1 MTEKLLVQGVVSSGA
16 TAVAGGEVRRGMSV
30 LAADGVPVGV
40 VAAVVCH
47 EPAHTLTHILL
58 GQTPPTAVYRLIPLE
73 FLDRIDG
80 QSLWLRVSAAQI
92 AGLPIHHPD
101 EENPR

>member
-1 MTEKLLVQGVVSSGA
+1 MTEKLLVQGVVPLGA

-47 EPAHTLTHILL
+47 EPAHTVTHILL
-58 GQTPPTAVYRLIPLE
+58 GQTPPTAVYRLIPLGLLAR
-73 FLDRIDG
+73 LDGDC
-80 QSLWLRVSAAQI
+80 LWLCVSAAQI
-92 AGLPIHHPD
+92 ASLPIHHPD